1 MRDSIKL
8 KGFRRSLFWFLWPEV
23 RYVTHKF
30 YITVWKPYGSDL
42 YLYSNW
48 AVVLED
54 ILVN

>member
-1 MRDSIKL
+1 MRDLIKL
-8 KGFRRSLFWFLWPEV
+8 KGFWPSLFCFLWPEV

-30 YITVWKPYGSDL
+30 YVTVWKPYGSDL

-54 ILVN
+54 ILIN